1 MRRILL
7 FLALFCFVSL
17 LAAQSVKVMDRFSGE
32 PVVSA
37 LIYNKS
43 KKTVAYTDVFG
54 NASLDA
60 FEDQEAIYFKSTS
73 YVTAHFSKNELDKLK
88 WTVRMMP
95 DGEAMDPIV
104 LSASKFEQR
113 KQDIPQKIISQSRE
127 QVLNQNPQTSA
138 DLLQQSGQVFVQKSQ
153 QGGGSPMIRGF
164 STNRLLL
171 TVDGVRMNNAIFRSG
186 NLQNVISIDPL
197 SIERTEVILGPGS
210 VVYGSDA
217 IGGVLNFYTT
227 QPKFSQDSTAFH
239 GNALLRYATANQ
251 ENTAHVNLKYGRK
264 KFASATSIT
273 INSFNDLRMGSHGP
287 DDYLRES
294 FVIRNGDEDVL
305 VSNPDPREQVPTGY
319 SQINLLQKFSFQD
332 NPRWR
337 YDASLIYTATS
348 DVDRYDALDRFRES
362 GNPRNAEWYYGPQK
376 WLFLNGKIHHEA
388 DNYFYDRAVFTAAF
402 QRFNESRITRDFQE
416 IDRFKTAEEVDVYI
430 ASIDFERH
438 DEKKN
443 TLFYGGEFVHNR
455 VDSDGSLTNIINGAT
470 ADAASRYPDGSSW
483 RSLAFYANY
492 QWRLRDDLTLQSGL
506 RYNHIWIDADF
517 DTPFFD
523 FPFEKAHADTGALTG
538 ALGATYRPGNS
549 WEIRTNLSTA
559 FRAPNIDD
567 IGKIFDPSPGTVVVP
582 NPDIEAEY
590 SYNYEVGVSK
600 KFFDRFDVDIAG
612 YYTYLK
618 DALVVRDF
626 SLNGQEEIVYQ
637 GELSRVQAVQNAE
650 ESMVYG
656 LELGLNFKVNEF
668 LQLAGHYTVVE
679 GEQEEEDG
687 AKVSVRHV
695 APDFGDV
702 HAIID
707 LGKLDLD
714 AFAVFNGSI
723 DFEDLAP
730 SQQSRP
736 YLYALDTNGNPYS
749 PSWYTL
755 NLRSRYAINDSL
767 AVTAIAENITDQ
779 RYRTYSSGIAA
790 AGFNFIASVDYRF

>member
-1 MRRILL
+1 MRKRILSL
-7 FLALFCFVSL
+7 ILFCFVSL
-17 LAAQSVKVMDRFSGE
+17 LSAQSVKVVDRFTGE
-32 PVVSA
+32 PIVSA
-37 LIYNKS
+37 LIFNKS
-43 KKTVAYTDVFG
+43 KNTVTYTDVFG

-60 FEDQEAIYFKSTS
+60 FTDDESIYFKSTGYS
-73 YVTAHFSKNELDKLK
+73 SAQYSKTQLDKLK
-88 WTVRMMP
+88 WTVRMTP

-113 KQDIPQKIISQSRE
+113 KQDIPQKIISQSRNE
-127 QVLNQNPQTSA
+127 VLNQNPQTSA
-138 DLLQQSGQVFVQKSQ
+138 DLLQQSGQVFVQKTQ

-197 SIERTEVILGPGS
+197 SIDRTEVILGPGS

-217 IGGVLNFYTT
+217 IGGVMNFYTIK
-227 QPKFSQDSTAFH
+227 PKFSQDSTALH

-273 INSFNDLRMGSHGP
+273 INSFNDLRMGKHGP

-294 FVIRNGDEDVL
+294 FVIRNGDEDV
-305 VSNPDPREQVPTGY
+305 VIDNPDPREQVPTGY
-319 SQINLLQKFSFQD
+319 NQINLLQKFSFQA

-362 GNPRNAEWYYGPQK
+362 GNPRNAEWFYGPQK
-376 WLFLNGKIHHEA
+376 WLFLNGKVHHEA
-388 DNYFYDRAVFTAAF
+388 DNYFYDRAVFTVAY
-402 QRFNESRITRDFQE
+402 QRFNESRNTRDFQE
-416 IDRFKTAEEVDVYI
+416 NDRFKTAEEVDVYI
-430 ASIDFERH
+430 ASLDFERH
-438 DEKKN
+438 DDKKN
-443 TLFYGGEFVHNR
+443 TLYYGAEFVHNR
-455 VDSDGSLTNIINGAT
+455 VDSDGSVINILNDNIT
-470 ADAASRYPDGSSW
+470 DAPSRYPDGSSW
-483 RSLAFYANY
+483 RSLAFYGNY

-517 DTPFFD
+517 NTPFFD
-523 FPFEKAHADTGALTG
+523 FPFESAHANTGALTG
-538 ALGATYRPGNS
+538 AVGATYRPGDN

-567 IGKIFDPSPGTVVVP
+567 IGKVFDPSPGAVVVP
-582 NPDIEAEY
+582 NPGIEAEY
-590 SYNYEVGVSK
+590 SYNYEVGVGK
-600 KFFDRFDVDIAG
+600 KFYDRFQVDIAG
-612 YYTYLK
+612 FYTYLK

-626 SLNGQEEIVYQ
+626 SLNGQEEIMYQ
-637 GELSRVQAVQNAE
+637 GQLSRVQAVQNAE

-656 LELGLNFKVNEF
+656 LELGMNFKVNQF
-668 LQLAGHYTVVE
+668 LKLAGHYTVVN
-679 GEQEEEDG
+679 GEQNEEDG
-687 AKVSVRHV
+687 STVAVRHV
-695 APDFGDV
+695 APDFGDL
-702 HAIID
+702 HAIVN
-707 LGKLDLD
+707 LGRFDLD

-723 DFEDLAP
+723 DFENLAP

-736 YLYALDTNGNPYS
+736 YLYALDGNGNPYS

-755 NLRSRYAINDSL
+755 NLRSRYAINESL
-767 AVTAIAENITDQ
+767 AITAIAENITDQ

-790 AGFNFIASVDYRF
+790 AGLNFIASIDYRF